1 MNQTAILLILDPRS
15 FALANSAAKALA
27 AALKAKTEVDLA
39 DSQRQP
45 MGTLLGTL
53 PILQPIP
60 VATTEGHGFLMALR
74 AIFDT
79 SEDFNWLSSPSYWLA
94 ALHGTTFGV
103 LQPCVSVGVN
113 TEPGVGPQFAMP
125 LLLLPPQFTSLPQ
138 VEVDALKSF
147 ASDMS
152 DTLWGTEPINFTT
165 GQLRLASDGRYLTA
179 AEISQA
185 DLATGKLVLDSTG
198 LAVSSGVAISRFAIS
213 KATGAGKYSA
223 FAAAD
228 SGSESY
234 CTDDLTFAGSS
245 GGDWSGA
252 TGGTG
257 SWGTGGTGG
266 GGSGGG
272 PC

>member
-125 LLLLPPQFTSLPQ
+125 LLLLPPQPAAMT
-138 VEVDALKSF
+138 
-147 ASDMS
+147 AS
-152 DTLWGTEPINFTT
+152 
-165 GQLRLASDGRYLTA
+165 
-179 AEISQA
+179 
-185 DLATGKLVLDSTG
+185 
-198 LAVSSGVAISRFAIS
+198 
-213 KATGAGKYSA
+213 
-223 FAAAD
+223 AAAT
-228 SGSESY
+228 S
-234 CTDDLTFAGSS
+234 TVAALRTLTRASCPFALRSNV
-245 GGDWSGA
+245 
-252 TGGTG
+252 
-257 SWGTGGTGG
+257 
-266 GGSGGG
+266 
-272 PC
+272 